1 MPPEAP
7 DAGSAVAAPTRA
19 GRPPTPRLHI
29 AVAGAG
35 VLGRLAAWALA
46 RAGHAVTVVDP
57 ATGPGARHDG
67 RGAAAQTAAGMLSP
81 LAELDNAGPE
91 VAALGWRSLDLWQAV
106 AARLADAPD
115 ACDAA
120 ARARTDSLRLGQH
133 DAPDPPL
140 HDAFGPI
147 GLRRQGSLLLAH
159 GSDLGAAERVLSRV
173 RQGAGV
179 RADGPQPQ
187 ALDRAALRALEPGV
201 DPALRA
207 WLLPD
212 EGQLVP
218 AMMLAA
224 LAASGAGDLSW
235 RWSTS
240 VDAVEPGLLRLAG
253 GEALRCD
260 LALDLRGLGA
270 RPDATAGLQDLRGVR
285 GELVWLHAPGLRLD
299 RPLRLLHPRHRVYIV
314 PRPGDRVVIGASE
327 IESEDRSPASLRSAV
342 ELMAAAHSVL
352 PALAEAR
359 IVHLETNLRP
369 ALPDHAPRTEARDG
383 LLRINGLFRHGWLI
397 APALLQD
404 GLRQV
409 GLAGAVDTLIEGR
422 SDEHA

>member
-1 MPPEAP
+1 MTPAP
-7 DAGSAVAAPTRA
+7 STES
-19 GRPPTPRLHI
+19 PRRI
-29 AVAGAG
+29 GIAGAG

-46 RAGHAVTVVDP
+46 RAGHAVEVFDP
-57 ATGPGARHDG
+57 APGPGARHDG
-67 RGAAAQTAAGMLSP
+67 RGAAGQTAAGMLSP

-106 AARLADAPD
+106 ADRLADHPA
-115 ACDAA
+115 ARDAA
-120 ARARTDSLRLGQH
+120 AQARHSGLTLGLQ
-133 DAPDPPL
+133 DEPTPVPADT
-140 HDAFGPI
+140 FGPI
-147 GLRRQGSLLLAH
+147 GLRRAGSLLLAH

-173 RQGAGV
+173 RAGAGA
-179 RADGPQPQ
+179 RTDGPQPRP
-187 ALDRAALRALEPGV
+187 LDRASLRALEPAI

-224 LAASGAGDLSW
+224 LAAPDIGVIDITWHWGQ
-235 RWSTS
+235 S
-240 VDAVEPGLLRLAG
+240 VDQVEPGLLRHADG
-253 GEALRCD
+253 RVHRCD

-270 RPDATAGLQDLRGVR
+270 RLDPHARLQDLRGVR

-314 PRPGDRVVIGASE
+314 PRPGERVVIGASE

-369 ALPDHAPRTEARDG
+369 ALPDHEPRIDAHDG

-404 GLRQV
+404 GLRRV
-409 GLAGAVDTLIEGR
+409 GLGAAMDTLIDGT

>member
-1 MPPEAP
+1 M
-7 DAGSAVAAPTRA
+7 S
-19 GRPPTPRLHI
+19 RPPPSTSPRLI
-29 AVAGAG
+29 GIAGAG

-46 RAGHAVTVVDP
+46 RAGHAVTVFDP
-57 ATGPGARHDG
+57 APGPGARHDG

-91 VAALGWRSLDLWQAV
+91 VAALGWRSLDLWADV
-106 AARLADAPD
+106 ASILADDP
-115 ACDAA
+115 A
-120 ARARTDSLRLGQH
+120 ARAAAAGARATGIALGLQ
-133 DAPDPPL
+133 DRPPEPPS
-140 HDAFGPI
+140 HEFDHPI
-147 GLRRQGSLLLAH
+147 GLRRHGSLLLAH

-173 RQGAGV
+173 RAGATKI
-179 RADGPQPQ
+179 QPQ
-187 ALDRAALRALEPGV
+187 ALDRAGLRALEPAI
-201 DPALRA
+201 DPSLRA
-207 WLLPD
+207 WLLPG

-224 LAASGAGDLSW
+224 LAAPVSADL
-235 RWSTS
+235 RWQWGHE
-240 VDAVEPGLLRLAG
+240 VAQVEPGLLRLADG
-253 GEALRCD
+253 TSHRCD

-270 RPDATAGLQDLRGVR
+270 RPDPHAGLQDLRGVR
-285 GELVWLHAPGLRLD
+285 GELVWLHAPGLRLQ

-314 PRPGDRVVIGASE
+314 PRPGERVVIGASE

-369 ALPDHAPRTEARDG
+369 ALPDHAPRTEVADG

-404 GLRQV
+404 GLRAC
-409 GLAGAVDTLIEGR
+409 GLDSALDLPMSETL
-422 SDEHA
+422 DEHA